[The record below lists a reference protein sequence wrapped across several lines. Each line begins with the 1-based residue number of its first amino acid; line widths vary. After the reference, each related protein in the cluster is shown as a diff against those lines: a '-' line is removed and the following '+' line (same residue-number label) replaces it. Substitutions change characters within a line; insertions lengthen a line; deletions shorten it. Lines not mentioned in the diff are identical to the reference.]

1 MTEPRRLRLESNP
14 EDELARALLR
24 GGRPRTSPTAK
35 NRAVVAATTATA
47 IATTSLSAGGSA
59 TGGLVAKVATLT
71 ALKWLGTAVVVGAM
85 SVAALHEHAALHE
98 RVTANAGRASH
109 SPTAAAS
116 AVFAPVPEPEAP
128 KALAPA
134 PETSPPAA
142 PFTSPSASARR
153 PIPTPTPAPPVHEE
167 LVVLGRA
174 SALLNS
180 GEAAKALSI
189 LDAYDARFPHA
200 AMAQEATVLRIESLA
215 RMGNA
220 EAARRAGNSFVKEN
234 PDTPYAAHIRSV
246 IGTNP

>member
-1 MTEPRRLRLESNP
+1 MSEPRRLRLESNP

-24 GGRPRTSPTAK
+24 GGWPRTSPTAK

-71 ALKWLGTAVVVGAM
+71 ALKWLGAAVVVGTM
-85 SVAALHEHAALHE
+85 SVAALHERVMANAVHAA
-98 RVTANAGRASH
+98 H
-109 SPTAAAS
+109 SSAAAAS

-128 KALAPA
+128 RSLAPA
-134 PETSPPAA
+134 LETSPSAA
-142 PFTSPSASARR
+142 PLTSPSASARR
-153 PIPTPTPAPPVHEE
+153 PIPTHALPAPSVHEE

-174 SALLNS
+174 SAVLNS
-180 GEAAKALSI
+180 GDAVRALSI
-189 LDAYDARFPHA
+189 LDTYDARFPHA

-220 EAARRAGNSFVKEN
+220 EAARRAGDAFIKEN
-234 PDTPYAAHIRSV
+234 PDTPYAARIRAV
-246 IGTNP
+246 IGTYP

>member
-24 GGRPRTSPTAK
+24 SGRPRTSPRAK

-71 ALKWLGTAVVVGAM
+71 ALKWLGTAVVVGAI
-85 SVAALHEHAALHE
+85 SVAALHE
-98 RVTANAGRASH
+98 RGMSNAVRASH
-109 SPTAAAS
+109 SAAAAS

-128 KALAPA
+128 KSPAPV

-142 PFTSPSASARR
+142 PVTSPSASARR
-153 PIPTPTPAPPVHEE
+153 PIPTHPLPAPSVHEE

-174 SALLNS
+174 RAVLNS
-180 GEAAKALSI
+180 GDAARALSI
-189 LDAYDARFPHA
+189 LDTYDARFPHA

-215 RMGNA
+215 RMGDA
-220 EAARRAGNSFVKEN
+220 EAARRVGDAFIKEN
-234 PDTPYAAHIRSV
+234 PDTPYAARIRAV
-246 IGTNP
+246 IGTYP